1 MGSKWGE
8 TRGEYRTASAVVDG
22 HKGGSAVASK
32 SFVREAFRS
41 RNSSLIRIAL
51 IAAVGG
57 FLFGYDTGIIAGAQ
71 VYIAKDM
78 SISQLAQQWLV
89 GALLVGAIVGAAAS
103 GWLADQIGRKWTKV
117 IAGSV
122 YVAGGVASALAP
134 DITFLLVAR
143 FVLGLSVG
151 TASFVS
157 VEYISEQAPARLRGG
172 ITSFNQL
179 MVTTGILVAYLI
191 AAGFQNVSG
200 TWRWMLGLSAVPGL
214 ILAIGMLTVPGSP
227 RWLVGRGRTDEAREV
242 LRRTRSDDEADE
254 EIDQIGEAVEKSR
267 GTGLRDLM
275 RGPLRRLMVVGLA
288 LAVGQQFIGVN
299 TVIYYSATILHY
311 TGLSA
316 SSSVMQAVSV
326 GITNVVFTVVAIVL
340 LDRIGRKPL
349 LLIGTVGAVLSLVGL
364 GLWFQIPGLKQ
375 DGIIALIFLLTF
387 MASFAIGLG
396 PVFWLMIS
404 EIYPVGVRS
413 RAMAVA
419 TVANWVANFLVS
431 YFFLQLV
438 DVIGQ
443 SGTFY
448 LYAGLGVVALAY
460 FTVRVPETKDRSL
473 EEIQQDLGAEPA
485 EPEAAE
491 ARAA

>member
-1 MGSKWGE
+1 
-8 TRGEYRTASAVVDG
+8 
-22 HKGGSAVASK
+22 
-32 SFVREAFRS
+32 
-41 RNSSLIRIAL
+41 
-51 IAAVGG
+51 
-57 FLFGYDTGIIAGAQ
+57 
-71 VYIAKDM
+71 
-78 SISQLAQQWLV
+78 
-89 GALLVGAIVGAAAS
+89 
-103 GWLADQIGRKWTKV
+103 
-117 IAGSV
+117 
-122 YVAGGVASALAP
+122 
-134 DITFLLVAR
+134 
-143 FVLGLSVG
+143 
-151 TASFVS
+151 
-157 VEYISEQAPARLRGG
+157 
-172 ITSFNQL
+172 
-179 MVTTGILVAYLI
+179 
-191 AAGFQNVSG
+191 
-200 TWRWMLGLSAVPGL
+200 
-214 ILAIGMLTVPGSP
+214 
-227 RWLVGRGRTDEAREV
+227 
-242 LRRTRSDDEADE
+242 
-254 EIDQIGEAVEKSR
+254 
-267 GTGLRDLM
+267 
-275 RGPLRRLMVVGLA
+275 
-288 LAVGQQFIGVN
+288 
-299 TVIYYSATILHY
+299 
-311 TGLSA
+311 
-316 SSSVMQAVSV
+316 MQAVSV